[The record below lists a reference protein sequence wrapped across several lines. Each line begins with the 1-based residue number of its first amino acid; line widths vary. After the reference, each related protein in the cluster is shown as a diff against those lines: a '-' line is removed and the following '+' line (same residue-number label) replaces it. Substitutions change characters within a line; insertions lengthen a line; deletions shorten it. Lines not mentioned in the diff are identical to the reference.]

1 MFFQS
6 SIGINILDHYY
17 LPLEKYHSTFH
28 LYEDD
33 DRHYMLTDILELH
46 FIECPKFRQLPF
58 DLHDPLHRWLRF
70 LEQKATAEQ
79 LEELMMLDKVFKE
92 AEDRLARLASDAET
106 RRRYALREKALHDRA
121 SLLQDAHTAG
131 FQEGIEQGIEQGIYQ
146 TARNMLKEGLE
157 TTFISR
163 ITGLDAAQLER
174 VKETML
180 LEPKSNGTSVN

>member
-1 MFFQS
+1 M
-6 SIGINILDHYY
+6 
-17 LPLEKYHSTFH
+17 
-28 LYEDD
+28 
-33 DRHYMLTDILELH
+33 
-46 FIECPKFRQLPF
+46 PKFRQLPF

-106 RRRYALREKALHDRA
+106 RRRYALREKASHDHA
-121 SLLQDAHTAG
+121 SLLQDARTAG
-131 FQEGIEQGIEQGIYQ
+131 FQEGIDQGIEQGFEQGIYQ
-146 TARNMLKEGLE
+146 TALNMLREGLE

-180 LEPKSNGTSVN
+180 LEPESNGTSLN